1 MTGAQPATPPV
12 TPPVTQGG
20 PVMATPRRT
29 WRLGRTI
36 LAVVAMMSLLGAACS
51 ASDDTSATGA
61 DDNATADATDSDA
74 ATNDSSDTAGD
85 TTPGGGALAATPVPS
100 AGCGTSKVGAVANER
115 REVDVTDSN
124 SGDNRW
130 YLLNTPD
137 AHDGTTPIPVVVSFH
152 GLSEG
157 AEVHAVHSNLAA
169 TGNAEGFVVAFPNGT
184 GSPVRWNVLPTDDD
198 VETDTANDLALVDAM
213 LDDLASEL
221 CIDLSAVY
229 ATGLSNG
236 GGMSSY
242 MACERADR
250 FAAVAPI
257 AGLRPPIRC
266 DSDATTPILSVHGT
280 ADPILLYN
288 GGIADLPALLD
299 GGEVGPPPPAEIDGP
314 GYPASARAW
323 ARHNG
328 CAPDPEVTTIGDD
341 VEHWVFDCPE
351 GNDVEFYVV
360 VDGGHTWPGS
370 DFSVS
375 IAQIA
380 GPTTFTIDAND
391 TMWEFFSRH
400 RLAAG

>member
-1 MTGAQPATPPV
+1 MAVAAFAT
-12 TPPVTQGG
+12 
-20 PVMATPRRT
+20 
-29 WRLGRTI
+29 L
-36 LAVVAMMSLLGAACS
+36 SLLGAACS
-51 ASDDTSATGA
+51 SSDDTAATGPDGNTASNNA
-61 DDNATADATDSDA
+61 DGGA
-74 ATNDSSDTAGD
+74 ATNEGTDTSGD
-85 TTPGGGALAATPVPS
+85 ATTGDGELAAAPLPS
-100 AGCGTSKVGAVANER
+100 AGCGVSEVAAVANER
-115 REVDVTDSN
+115 REVDVADTN

-137 AHDGTTPIPVVVSFH
+137 AHDGTTPLPLVVSFH

-198 VETDTANDLALVDAM
+198 VETDTTNDLALVDAM
-213 LDDLASEL
+213 LDDLATEL

-266 DSDATTPILSVHGT
+266 DSTATTPILSVHGT

-288 GGIADLPALLD
+288 GGIADIASVLT
-299 GGEVGPPPPAEIDGP
+299 GGEIGPPPPAEIDGS

-323 ARHNG
+323 AGHNG
-328 CAPDPEVTTIGDD
+328 CEPDPEIATIGDD

-351 GNDVEFYVV
+351 GNDVEFFVV

-375 IAQIA
+375 IEQIA

-400 RLAAG
+400 RLAPS